1 MRQQLLEQG
10 LIDNQSNYKK
20 YSGLW
25 ANVRTRYLSSE
36 ALQYQFWL
44 QRQQVI
50 GWWNPSDPA
59 RKQGRLWTSIWRF
72 AFKPFLKLHFWR
84 IMRKGGW
91 EGRYQREV
99 QRWERINTFT
109 DLEGY

>member
-1 MRQQLLEQG
+1 MRQNLLEQG
-10 LIDNQSNYKK
+10 LIDNQENYKK

-25 ANVRTRYLSSE
+25 ANVRTKYLT
-36 ALQYQFWL
+36 AAQLQYQFWL
-44 QRQQVI
+44 QRQVVL
-50 GWWNPSDPA
+50 GWWNPPAPA

-72 AFKPFLKLHFWR
+72 AFKPFLKLHYWR

-99 QRWERINTFT
+99 RRWERINTFK
-109 DLEGY
+109 DLAGY